1 MIDVEAKKTS
11 GRKAPGGDPGEVM
24 KTPVDGETPAEAGW
38 EQRAPQVSLGVTLDN
53 LIQLGRQSN

>member
-24 KTPVDGETPAEAGW
+24 KTPVDRKNPAEAGW
-38 EQRAPQVSLGVTLDN
+38 EKGAPRVSLGVTLDN
-53 LIQLGRQSN
+53 LI

>member
-1 MIDVEAKKTS
+1 
-11 GRKAPGGDPGEVM
+11 M